1 MNRIVVPLSLA
12 LAPLIGQAAPL
23 PELPRGEAQFRAYC
37 IGCHSIAC
45 NRAGPKLQ
53 DIFNRRAGTVADFKS
68 YTQGLRTSGIVW
80 TDETLDEFLRDPGK
94 LVPGTWMAA
103 IGRIDGAED
112 RRDIIAYLHRQD
124 RSIDLCP

>member
-1 MNRIVVPLSLA
+1 MNLIVPLSLA
-12 LAPLIGQAAPL
+12 LAPLIGQAAP
-23 PELPRGEAQFRAYC
+23 PRELPPGEVQFRAYC

-53 DIFNRRAGTVADFKS
+53 GVFSRKAGTVADFKLYS
-68 YTQGLRTSGIVW
+68 ESLKNSGIVW
-80 TDETLDEFLRDPGK
+80 TDEALDEFLRDPGK

-103 IGRIDGAED
+103 IGRIDSAED

-124 RSIDLCP
+124 RSIDICP

>member
-1 MNRIVVPLSLA
+1 MNRIVPLSLA
-12 LAPLIGQAAPL
+12 LAPLIGQAAPS
-23 PELPRGEAQFRAYC
+23 PELQRGEVQFRAYC

-53 DIFNRRAGTVADFKS
+53 NIFNRKAGTVADFKPYS
-68 YTQGLRTSGIVW
+68 ESLRRSGIVW
-80 TDETLDEFLRDPGK
+80 TDEALDKFFRDPRK

-103 IGRIDGAED
+103 IGRIDSAED

-124 RSIDLCP
+124 RSIAICP